1 MKGGVLIAILAGTL
15 LAGMGMFGLVQ
26 EWRRRDST
34 DENRRAYDLALGLG
48 DYRSALK
55 TARQAFGLQSREAR
69 EAEILDRESGLFEK
83 ERSARACLL
92 AEDWENAAA
101 WFRLL
106 LAEVR
111 EPDRKRFTQALAHCE
126 SLARGRRFE
135 REGSRDS
142 ALAVYQALLLQGS
155 PYAPYL
161 KERIESLERRAP

>member
-1 MKGGVLIAILAGTL
+1 
-15 LAGMGMFGLVQ
+15 
-26 EWRRRDST
+26 
-34 DENRRAYDLALGLG
+34 
-48 DYRSALK
+48 
-55 TARQAFGLQSREAR
+55 LQSREAR

-92 AEDWENAAA
+92 AEDWDNAAA